1 MASQVTTY
9 QCPACTAPL
18 GYDAASGKL
27 ACEFCGSSY
36 EVAQIE
42 ALMAEKEQKAVE
54 ASERAAAQT
63 VAGGEYWDTSD
74 MSDDWGADA
83 AGMKSYSCPSCS
95 AELICDATTAATSCP
110 YCGNPTVVPGQFSG
124 MLKPDY
130 VIPFKVTKEE
140 AIAKLKAHY
149 KGKFLLP
156 KRFSDENSIQEI
168 KGVYVPFW
176 MFDGQAQGDATYD
189 ATRVD
194 TYTIGDTEYT
204 DTYHYSVSRG
214 GIVQFEKIPVDASSK
229 MDDSYMDSIE
239 PFDYSELKPFS
250 TAYMPGY
257 LADKYDVTVEECV
270 DRADTRA
277 KKTVSDALLHD
288 ASIGY
293 TSCFPRNEY
302 IQLQRGKVHYALLP
316 VWMLS
321 TEWQGKRYMFAV
333 NGQTGKTVGDLPVN
347 KSKAVKTFAAV
358 AAAVAAI
365 GCAIVALML

>member
-27 ACEFCGSSY
+27 QCEFCGSSF

-54 ASERAAAQT
+54 ASEQAAAQT
-63 VAGGEYWDTSD
+63 VTGGEYWDTSD